1 MTRLA
6 RLPLLA
12 AASLLVLTTAV
23 MAQPAAYTRPNVA
36 TAEGAVTVELGGAKL
51 VNQGLVGAGRLSAAL
66 RDFHGDTLGSFSA
79 MAVSDWRRLADGT
92 YAGSLTTLPDRGPNA
107 VGTIVG
113 TSDYAN
119 RLHRFSFTFAPYA
132 GTEAAAPDQVK
143 LTPTGGLL
151 LKDAKGQ
158 TFTGLDPAEPKAAG
172 RISLDSEGLALT
184 ADGGFYVSDEY
195 AAAIYRFDKAGALQ
209 GVIAPVAAVAPM
221 SGGALMLT
229 GAKAPDTGRR
239 NNQGLEGVSIVPG
252 GKRLAAL
259 LQSATVQ
266 DSASSKDADQS
277 RANTRLFV
285 YDISQS
291 ATPVAPVAE
300 YVLQLPVFRNKGD
313 GAAPDKTAAQSEI
326 LALNDH
332 QFLVLARDGNG
343 RGGGATRPAVYRS
356 VLLIDTTGATNIAGT
371 PYETSPQPIAPGG
384 VLEAGIVPMKQ
395 VELVNL
401 INPAQLAR
409 LGLNLDNA
417 ATNAFTLSEKFEALA
432 LVPAL
437 DPKAPNDAF
446 LFIGSDNDFQ
456 TATGVVGGVSF
467 DAGIKAADGSPAGDN
482 DNLILVYRLT
492 LPGWS
497 PSAGK

>member
-1 MTRLA
+1 MSRLA
-6 RLPLLA
+6 RLALA
-12 AASLLVLTTAV
+12 AASVLALSTAAQ
-23 MAQPAAYTRPNVA
+23 AQPASFSRPNVS
-36 TAEGAVTVELGGAKL
+36 TESGPVSVTFEGATTV
-51 VNQGLVGAGRLSAAL
+51 NHGLVGAGQVSAAA
-66 RDFHGDTLGSFSA
+66 RDFNGDTLGSFSA
-79 MAVSDWRRLADGT
+79 MTITDWRRLPDGT
-92 YAGSLTTLPDRGPNA
+92 YAGALTTLPDRGPNG

-119 RLHRFSFTFAPYA
+119 RLHRFSFVFAPHA
-132 GTEAAAPDQVK
+132 GAATVAPDQLK

-158 TFTGLDPAEPKAAG
+158 TFTGLDPSEPAAKG
-172 RISLDSEGLALT
+172 RISMDSEGLAMA

-195 AAAIYRFDKAGALQ
+195 AAAIYRFDKAGTLR
-209 GVIAPVAAVAPM
+209 GVIAPVAAVAPVKD
-221 SGGALMLT
+221 GKPALT
-229 GAKAPDTGRR
+229 GASAPDTGRR
-239 NNQGLEGVSIVPG
+239 NNQGLEGVSITPD

-266 DSASSKDADQS
+266 DSASIKDADQS
-277 RANTRLFV
+277 RANTRLFL
-285 YDISQS
+285 YDISKT
-291 ATPVAPVAE
+291 AAPAAPVAQ
-300 YVLQLPVFRNKGD
+300 YVVQLPVFRNKGD

-356 VLLIDTTGATNIAGT
+356 VLLIDTAGATNIAGT
-371 PYETSPQPIAPGG
+371 QYETTTQPLAPNG
-384 VLEAGIVPMKQ
+384 VLDPAIVPVRQ
-395 VELVNL
+395 TELINM
-401 INPAQLAR
+401 INPAQLAKF
-409 LGLNLDNA
+409 GLNLDNA
-417 ATNAFTLSEKFEALA
+417 TTNAFTLPEKFEALA

-456 TATGVVGGVSF
+456 TATGVVGGITF
-467 DAGIKAADGSPAGDN
+467 DAGIKAADGTPAGDN

-492 LPGWS
+492 LPA
-497 PSAGK
+497 PKR